1 MADNRDIAM
10 DNDDL
15 ADEALDRN
23 ESGKLRMCCSCTN
36 RINDLAS

>member
-1 MADNRDIAM
+1 MAENYDIET
-10 DNDDL
+10 DSDDL

-36 RINDLAS
+36 RKNDSTS